1 MSSNTAALP
10 APFRLRRWART
21 RTRGSAPAAGPGPLH
36 RIRRRALSGLAVLAM
51 AAGVAVAAP
60 QAAQAVSDISV
71 SSPTVVSGGTFTI
84 SFNGTADSAR
94 TGAGENFYAGSSSFG
109 NLPAFTTIVS
119 CTGNSAP
126 CTNVSTIGQR
136 VPVGDVA
143 AGGAFSGTLT
153 LRVNPGTATGSF
165 VLRYQLY
172 GNGGEAIEDGPT
184 ITVTDAPPPAADLA
198 VGVAAQPHLGILVPY
213 LAYTLSAHNAGPNAV
228 TSATVTAALPPGAS
242 ATDLSSGC
250 TTTTGTVTCT
260 YGAIAN
266 GASTAKS
273 FHVPLHLL
281 SLGHVTVT
289 GARTASTPTDPDPAN
304 DTASA
309 TCTVISFILA
319 TCP

>member
-1 MSSNTAALP
+1 M
-10 APFRLRRWART
+10 
-21 RTRGSAPAAGPGPLH
+21 
-36 RIRRRALSGLAVLAM
+36 
-51 AAGVAVAAP
+51 
-60 QAAQAVSDISV
+60 
-71 SSPTVVSGGTFTI
+71 
-84 SFNGTADSAR
+84 
-94 TGAGENFYAGSSSFG
+94 
-109 NLPAFTTIVS
+109 
-119 CTGNSAP
+119 
-126 CTNVSTIGQR
+126 
-136 VPVGDVA
+136 
-143 AGGAFSGTLT
+143 
-153 LRVNPGTATGSF
+153 NPGTATGSF
-165 VLRYQLY
+165 VLRHQLY
-172 GNGGEAIEDGPT
+172 GNGNGGEAIEDGPT

-242 ATDLSSGC
+242 ATDLSTGC
-250 TTTTGTVTCT
+250 ATTMGTVTCA

-273 FHVPLHLL
+273 FHVPLRLL